1 MSNPSIG
8 DQFEELIKIVEKLR
22 GPDGCPWDKEQTP
35 QSLISYLLEETYEVI
50 EAIDE
55 KDWDG
60 LKEELG
66 DLMLHIVFQASIAKE
81 NELFDIS
88 KSLKNINEKLIR
100 RHPHVFDKKNFSV
113 NLTKRLELKH

>member
-1 MSNPSIG
+1 MSDPSIG

-22 GPDGCPWDKEQTP
+22 GPDGCPWDKEQTS

-81 NELFDIS
+81 DELFSKDLDIS
-88 KSLKNINEKLIR
+88 NNSSSFAI
-100 RHPHVFDKKNFSV
+100 DA
-113 NLTKRLELKH
+113 